1 MKQNHSSSF
10 SVVSNNIISLLSN
23 RKKESISE
31 SFLCMFFWENKG
43 IICYKLCEENK
54 SIKLQMLALK
64 KKIVTFA
71 SSTYYL
77 MNLKWTKFNVKHH
90 SNPDRLDKQ

>member
-10 SVVSNNIISLLSN
+10 SVVSNNIISLLSS
-23 RKKESISE
+23 RKKVSISE
-31 SFLCMFFWENKG
+31 SFFCNKG
-43 IICYKLCEENK
+43 IMLQTLQGKQQYQVTNVGVKKNK
-54 SIKLQMLALK
+54 I
-64 KKIVTFA
+64 ITFA
-71 SSTYYL
+71 SSNVL